1 MIEPSP
7 ILEIKG
13 LRKHFGENEVLKGI
27 DLSIAQGE
35 LVFLIGPSGSGKST
49 LLRCCNRLEVADS
62 GAIVVDGSDVLSPA
76 TDINK
81 LRQRI
86 GMVFQQFNLYPH
98 LKVLSNVTLALRK
111 VRKVPKAEAEAEA
124 LATLELVGM
133 VHKANAYPGE
143 LSGGQQQRVAIARSL
158 ALQPKIMLFDEPT
171 SALDPELVSEVLQV
185 MRDLKKTGVTMLV
198 VSHEMRFA
206 RDAADRIVFMEHGQI
221 LEQGA
226 PAEILASPPGN
237 RARDFMIDALG

>member
-185 MRDLKKTGVTMLV
+185 MRDLKKTGVTMLI